1 MVDYTLQASRI
12 LSLLHLPALLLLVR
26 RQHGEQAESL
36 LLQLVG
42 QGAATASSLLL
53 LAGRHLKA
61 QAGEGGEAPTV
72 YTLYKSFKLLVSLG
86 IVLRSPSFCP
96 SELKEDDPPG
106 EPPVLAPAP
115 EPDFK
120 ALAAAL
126 AEEFPKEDSI
136 VQKQPDCEAF
146 WSLDL
151 ATVQQLLRDDIIV
164 AAASRRLDESAGA
177 IVASLLGLV
186 AAGSKGWAPVS
197 CHLGHHA
204 IAEKVAQEQ
213 GKDSQAV
220 KFLDQY
226 LRVLSDDK
234 TRFVDRVGDA
244 GGGQY
249 SVDMAHIVQQLAEVT
264 QSSSSSS

>member
-1 MVDYTLQASRI
+1 MVDYTLQPSRI

-53 LAGRHLKA
+53 LAGRHLRA
-61 QAGEGGEAPTV
+61 QAGQGGQAPTV
-72 YTLYKSFKLLVSLG
+72 YTLYKNFKLLVSLG
-86 IVLRSPSFCP
+86 ILQRSPSFCP
-96 SELKEDDPPG
+96 PEHREDDQSGG

-115 EPDFK
+115 EPDLK

-126 AEEFPKEDSI
+126 GEDFPRVDSS
-136 VQKQPDCEAF
+136 VQKQPDSEAF

-186 AAGSKGWAPVS
+186 AASSKGWAPVS

-204 IAEKVAQEQ
+204 IAERVAQEQ
-213 GKDSQAV
+213 GKDSQAA

-264 QSSSSSS
+264 QSS